1 MMGDCGIKSKHNAR
15 QVIMDYLGV
24 ISISND
30 KLVALSGANWHILH
44 FIHKV
49 LFHRLHHCR

>member
-1 MMGDCGIKSKHNAR
+1 MMGYCAIKSKHNAH

-49 LFHRLHHCR
+49 LFHRLHYCR